1 MNAQDALRLMI
12 DNYPG
17 GRAVIAARLGKTE
30 EVLRKETCGSP
41 SHKHGLNDA
50 VTISDMCIEAQSP
63 HCYAFVT
70 AIGAPAGRFIE
81 LPVREMPTPKQDL
94 RSDMAQLLKECSDA
108 VLALTTALADETISD
123 NELRTIQRE
132 VGELLSKSQ
141 DVLRGASENNAAHKP
156 AHIRAAT

>member
-41 SHKHGLNDA
+41 SHKLGLNDA
-50 VTISDMCIEAQSP
+50 ITASDMCIEAQSP
-63 HCYAFVT
+63 HCYAFVN

-81 LPVREMPTPKQDL
+81 LPVRDMASKQDL
-94 RSDMAQLLKECSDA
+94 RDDAAGLVKEGTD
-108 VLALTTALADETISD
+108 VLIELNTALADDAISD
-123 NELRTIQRE
+123 NELARIERE
-132 VGELLSKSQ
+132 AYEVFERAQAL
-141 DVLRGASENNAAHKP
+141 VRGARARNLAGKP
-156 AHIRAAT
+156 AHVRAVA